1 MKAILKTIIAGI
13 FLILVGLK
21 LMNPVKPPIKNS
33 NTTTNTVKVEDIRL
47 SKSYPDSVIANNHQ
61 SEWDLATLD
70 VDYYW
75 EQMDNIT
82 QQDKEGIAY
91 VAYKYFGIAEPT
103 KERAVFIYIMLSSR
117 IYNQMTNKFGDKIKQ

>member
-33 NTTTNTVKVEDIRL
+33 NTTTNTVNIEDVKL
-47 SKSYPDSVIANNHQ
+47 LKSYPDSVIVNNHQ
-61 SEWDLATLD
+61 YEWNLATLD

-82 QQDKEGIAY
+82 QQEKEGIAY
-91 VAYKYFGIAEPT
+91 VAHKYFGIAEPT

-117 IYNQMTNKFGDKIKQ
+117 IYDPITNKFGDRIKQ